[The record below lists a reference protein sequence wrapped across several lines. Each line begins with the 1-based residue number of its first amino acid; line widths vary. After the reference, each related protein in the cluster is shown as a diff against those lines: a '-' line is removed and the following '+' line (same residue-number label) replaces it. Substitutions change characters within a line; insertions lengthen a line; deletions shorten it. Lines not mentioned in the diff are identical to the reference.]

1 MIRYCSIVLY
11 VIGMM
16 LWNRSYSI
24 VLATT
29 TTCLFNSP
37 RRVHSFTSL
46 SQSFSRINRF
56 MVQSYSSSSKSV
68 EEEVLEICQA
78 GIKAVDPK
86 VAIETHLKCPQV
98 GQLQLQELLYHECDF
113 DKVVLITFGK
123 ASSRMAVSMT
133 QIIQQAFP
141 STPLFGH
148 VIAKDH
154 HVTKDEYTTL
164 LSNNIHVSEASHPIP
179 SSVEPARAIWELCQ
193 THASQTTLVVCGI
206 SGGGSALFCDPMPG
220 ITLQDL
226 QQTSQQLLASGMA
239 IQEMNAIRIQ
249 LERSKGGKLAA
260 HAIYPSTLA
269 TLVLSDIIG
278 DPLPLIASGP
288 TVPPTTTTDI
298 NALLSQYQL
307 HKHQSNAL
315 PNTVLDIL
323 LQKNTAHDVQNHPM
337 FESQKVTDQNYKLCE
352 TRLVGNNAMAVQA
365 AYQYA
370 HNVLK
375 LPSVKILSTMIEG
388 EAKTVAQV
396 LTRMAIHQYN
406 HENDICWV
414 LGGETT
420 VTLNSS
426 HNGKGG
432 RNQELALA
440 AALDMYHQGIRT
452 NGSITVAS
460 IGTDGTDGPTDAA
473 GAIISS
479 GRTISPDNL
488 HAAQQALLQHN
499 AYPFLKQQ
507 NALIQTGPTGTNVA
521 DIIVILIQPNKTPP
535 TTQTL

>member
-1 MIRYCSIVLY
+1 
-11 VIGMM
+11 MM
-16 LWNRSYSI
+16 LWKRSIS
-24 VLATT
+24 LATT
-29 TTCLFNSP
+29 TTCLLNSQ
-37 RRVHSFTSL
+37 RQVVYSFPFVSK
-46 SQSFSRINRF
+46 SINRSNRL
-56 MVQSYSSSSKSV
+56 MCRSSSSSRSV
-68 EEEVLEICQA
+68 EEEQVLEICQA

-86 VAIETHLKCPQV
+86 VAIETHLKCPKV
-98 GQLQLQELLYHECDF
+98 GQLQLQELTYHECDF
-113 DKVVLITFGK
+113 NKVVLIAFGK
-123 ASSRMAVSMT
+123 ASSRMAMT
-133 QIIQQAFP
+133 MKQIIQKAFP

-154 HVTKDEYTTL
+154 HVTNEEYTYL
-164 LSNNIHVSEASHPIP
+164 QQPSNNHVQVSEASHPIP
-179 SSVEPARAIWELCQ
+179 SSVEPARAVWELCQ
-193 THASQTTLVVCGI
+193 THASSKTLVICGI

-220 ITLQDL
+220 MTLQDL
-226 QQTSQQLLASGMA
+226 QTTSQQLLASGMS

-249 LERSKGGKLAA
+249 LERNKGGKLAA

-288 TVPPTTTTDI
+288 TVPPTTTTDM

-307 HKHQSNAL
+307 NKHQSNSL
-315 PNTVLDIL
+315 PTPVLDIL
-323 LQKNTAHDVQNHPM
+323 LHPNNTNTNLQRHEM
-337 FESQKVTDQNYKLCE
+337 FDSQKVKHQNYQLCE

-370 HNVLK
+370 QTILQSSSS
-375 LPSVKILSTMIEG
+375 SVKILSTMMEG

-406 HENDICWV
+406 NNDDVCCWI

-420 VTLNSS
+420 VTLN
-426 HNGKGG
+426 HDTNGKGG
-432 RNQELALA
+432 RNQEFALA
-440 AALDMYHQGIRT
+440 AALDLYHHHHHHQED
-452 NGSITVAS
+452 GSIIVAS

-473 GAIISS
+473 GAIVSSSTIIS
-479 GRTISPDNL
+479 TDTMQD
-488 HAAQQALLQHN
+488 AQQALLQHN

-521 DIIVILIQPNKTPP
+521 DIIVILIHPNLKKTSSS
-535 TTQTL
+535 